1 MFLIAAFSHSAF
13 AASFDCAKAR
23 SRQEKLICSTP
34 ALSKADETMTAK
46 YAEARSAAARI
57 SAEEASEPKENQSAW
72 ILYGIQRCAPEVT
85 CLSKS
90 YQDRIAFL
98 DFYRQ
103 QAQKPMTVSG
113 AYMGLTGNVEIRQI
127 GDNKA
132 IFSMVVFTVRN
143 QGTSH
148 ETANTGDIT
157 DEGVLQSNTVRYDKK
172 VEGDEPCKLQIS
184 LSATKAVVE
193 QEGTC
198 DFGMNVWATGVYFR
212 ISNEVPDISIG
223 HGIVDR

>member
-1 MFLIAAFSHSAF
+1 MLLRKIPTVAAAMFLIAAFSHSAF

-34 ALSKADETMTAK
+34 ALSKADE
-46 YAEARSAAARI
+46 
-57 SAEEASEPKENQSAW
+57 
-72 ILYGIQRCAPEVT
+72 
-85 CLSKS
+85 
-90 YQDRIAFL
+90 
-98 DFYRQ
+98 
-103 QAQKPMTVSG
+103 PMTVSG

-223 HGIVDR
+223 H